1 MLGCG
6 VEAKHFHTRVHV
18 IQQPFA
24 QSKKAGISHC
34 RFTVLLFAIAAK
46 HALQQ
51 PLYFPSS
58 VNVCAIFSSTRNHR
72 YSEEYRACEYLHN
85 EKPLRFHVQFYE
97 EKIQEASPSSKEV
110 GEIKAKGYIMLHFH
124 YRRQLSSQ

>member
-6 VEAKHFHTRVHV
+6 VGAKHFHTHVHV

-24 QSKKAGISHC
+24 QGKSWDKSLQVYI
-34 RFTVLLFAIAAK
+34 LLFAIAVK

-51 PLYFPSS
+51 PLYFPRS

-72 YSEEYRACEYLHN
+72 YSTEYRACEYLHN
-85 EKPLRFHVQFYE
+85 EKPLWFHVQFYE
-97 EKIQEASPSSKEV
+97 EKIQEASPSSKEA
-110 GEIKAKGYIMLHFH
+110 GEIKAKDYIVLNFH